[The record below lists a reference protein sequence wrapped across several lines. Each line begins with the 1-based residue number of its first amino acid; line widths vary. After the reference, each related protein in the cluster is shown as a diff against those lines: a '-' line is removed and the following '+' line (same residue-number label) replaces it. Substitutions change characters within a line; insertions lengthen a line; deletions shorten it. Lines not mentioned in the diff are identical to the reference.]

1 MTQRQTVGS
10 HPAKLLIVIS
20 ASLLLWLMLWA
31 LTSWMLR

>member
-10 HPAKLLIVIS
+10 HPAKLLIVIIT
-20 ASLLLWLMLWA
+20 SLALWLMLWA